1 MKIELQKII
10 FITIII
16 IFLLVIWDTQI
27 LVYWKTLSVLLH
39 ESFHALIGLILGGT
53 DISIS
58 LSSLESGTTTI
69 SNLSNFSIPFVVS
82 AGYIGTILVGGFLL
96 RVGFQF
102 FQAQVYTFI
111 AGNWIMITGIFL
123 LKPDNFFFK
132 FSLTLGL
139 IFIIISLLSRLYSS
153 LLLIF
158 LSITLLTYG
167 IYDINDILFNPEITD
182 AGILAKYLLGNGF
195 LGGNFKNIAFNIGIT
210 WYILN
215 IFIIIY
221 FMKFLFF
228 GDKTGDF
235 RIDRMIEMV
244 NNGNVPKDVAN
255 WFLEKGKDLDG
266 NPIPLE
272 KIDFMKR
279 DKHE

>member
-1 MKIELQKII
+1 
-10 FITIII
+10 
-16 IFLLVIWDTQI
+16 
-27 LVYWKTLSVLLH
+27 
-39 ESFHALIGLILGGT
+39 
-53 DISIS
+53 
-58 LSSLESGTTTI
+58 
-69 SNLSNFSIPFVVS
+69 
-82 AGYIGTILVGGFLL
+82 
-96 RVGFQF
+96 
-102 FQAQVYTFI
+102 
-111 AGNWIMITGIFL
+111 
-123 LKPDNFFFK
+123 
-132 FSLTLGL
+132 
-139 IFIIISLLSRLYSS
+139 
-153 LLLIF
+153 
-158 LSITLLTYG
+158 LLTYG
-167 IYDINDILFNPEITD
+167 IYDISDILFNPEITD

>member
-10 FITIII
+10 FILIII

-69 SNLSNFSIPFVVS
+69 NNLSNFAIPFVVS

-123 LKPDNFFFK
+123 LKPDNFFFR
-132 FSLTLGL
+132 FTLSLGL

-167 IYDINDILFNPEITD
+167 IYDISDILFNPEITD

>member
-10 FITIII
+10 FILIII

-69 SNLSNFSIPFVVS
+69 NNLSNFAIPFVVS

-123 LKPDNFFFK
+123 LKPDNFFFR
-132 FSLTLGL
+132 FTLSLGL

-167 IYDINDILFNPEITD
+167 IYDISDILFNPEITD

-210 WYILN
+210 WYIFN
-215 IFIIIY
+215 IFIITY